1 MAPARI
7 QLRYAGSCQT
17 CGAALKPGTQAGYDR
32 ISKLVT
38 CLGCA
43 PGREAVAPRQRTAD
57 SAPIAA
63 GTADSAPIA
72 AETAGASARREH
84 ERRTSRRA
92 AGIRAAHPKMGGLI
106 LALSDDPQ
114 STKSWAIGARGEEL
128 LAKRLDKLAD
138 RGVLLL
144 HDRRIPGTRANIDHL
159 AVCTTGVHVID
170 AKRYQGRPQLRV
182 EGGLFRPRIEKLLV
196 GSRDRTE
203 LVLGVKKQV
212 ELVRRA
218 LDERHSAVAV
228 HGMLCF
234 IEANWPLIGGAFS
247 IAGIDALWP
256 AKAQDRLLAEG
267 PLTSQL
273 AHEVHRQ
280 LARWFPEA

>member
-17 CGAALKPGTQAGYDR
+17 CGAALNAGTQAGYDR

-63 GTADSAPIA
+63 
-72 AETAGASARREH
+72 ETAGASARREH

-92 AGIRAAHPKMGGLI
+92 VGIRAAHPKMGGLI

-159 AVCTTGVHVID
+159 AVCATGVHVID

-203 LVLGVKKQV
+203 LVLGVMKQV

-234 IEANWPLIGGAFS
+234 IEADWPLIGGAFS

-267 PLTSQL
+267 PLTGQL